1 MWRKNMKIKTK
12 KVTTEAALAIQPPA
26 RKKPHKPNILF
37 RTLIRLLS
45 IPDLV
50 ATKFTYTT
58 ERMDLAGKGPYLI
71 LMNHSSFIDLKIAS
85 KIFYP
90 MPYYIVCTSDGFI
103 GMEWLMRQIG
113 CIPTRKFVTDIGLT
127 KDMIHAVHK
136 EKLSVLLFPEASYS
150 FDGCATPL
158 PRKLGSLLKKLDVPV
173 VSVITDGAFLRQPL
187 YNNLRL
193 RKTKVTAHVQCLLT
207 REEIAQKSVEE
218 LDETLDRTFAFDN
231 FRQQLEKK
239 TVIDTPTRAEGL
251 NRILYRCPA
260 CGAEG
265 QTEGAGTSL
274 TCKNCQKV
282 YRMNVYGQLV
292 ANDGKTEFSHIPD
305 WYNWQRE
312 CVKKEIINGE
322 YRLDLDVEIGVMTNF
337 KAIYMIGNGHLTHDK
352 NGFTLVSEDGKLEY
366 TQSPLSS
373 YGLYSDY
380 YWYEIGDVIC
390 IGDKNHLYYCF
401 PKKKDVVAKARL
413 AAEELYKI
421 YKTQPHLLEN

>member
-1 MWRKNMKIKTK
+1 MKIKTK
-12 KVTTEAALAIQPPA
+12 MISTEKALAMEPPA
-26 RKKPHKPNILF
+26 RKKLGKPNILF
-37 RTLIRLLS
+37 STLIRLLA
-45 IPDLV
+45 IPDML
-50 ATKFTYTT
+50 ATKFSYTT
-58 ERMDLAGKGPYLI
+58 ERMELAGKGPYLI

-90 MPYYIVCTSDGFI
+90 KPYYIVCTSDGFV
-103 GMEWLMRQIG
+103 GKEWLMRQIG

-127 KDMIHAVHK
+127 KDMLRAVHDK
-136 EKLSVLLFPEASYS
+136 KISVLLFPEASYS

-173 VSVITDGAFLRQPL
+173 ISVTTDGAFLRQPL

-193 RKTKVTAHVQCLLT
+193 RKVKVSAHVQCLLT
-207 REEIAQKSVEE
+207 REEIAEKSVTE
-218 LDETLDRTFAFDN
+218 LDEILDDAFSFDN

-239 TVIDTPTRAEGL
+239 IVIDSPHRAEGL

-260 CGAEG
+260 CGAES

-274 TCKNCQKV
+274 TCKNCKKV
-282 YRMNVYGQLV
+282 YKMDVYGQMS
-292 ANDGKTEFSHIPD
+292 AQDGKTEFSHIPD
-305 WYNWQRE
+305 WYNWQRA
-312 CVKKEIINGE
+312 CVKEEILKGE
-322 YRLDLDVEIGVMTNF
+322 YRLDLDVDVAVMTDF
-337 KAIYMIGNGHLTHDK
+337 KAIYKIGEGHLTHDK
-352 NGFTLVSEDGKLEY
+352 KGFTLISKDGKLNY

-380 YWYEIGDVIC
+380 YWYEIGVVIC
-390 IGDKNHLYYCF
+390 IGDKKHLFYCF

-421 YKTQPHLLEN
+421 YKTQPDLLEDK